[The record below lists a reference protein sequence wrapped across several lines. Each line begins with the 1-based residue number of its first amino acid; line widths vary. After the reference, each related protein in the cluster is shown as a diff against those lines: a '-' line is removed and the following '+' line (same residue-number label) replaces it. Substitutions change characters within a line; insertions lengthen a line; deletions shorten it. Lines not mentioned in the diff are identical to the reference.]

1 MTNFFSL
8 KAPAKINW
16 FLYIT
21 SKRKDGYHDIYS
33 IMQCVSLFDNIYFE
47 PSDNLEI
54 ITNANIP
61 VKENLVYKAAIAVRR
76 YTGVKNGVRITLKK
90 SIPIGAGL
98 GGGSSDAGYTIR
110 GLNQLWSL
118 NLSKRDFLKISK
130 EIGSDVPFFMNGN
143 IALVKGRGEKIK
155 ELKLNKEFL
164 LLLIKPDINI
174 STSWAYKRFDI
185 INKGKRLTKV
195 NFDIKLFLRALEE
208 EDFNFLDDLIYNDFI
223 KVVFG
228 EYPILSKLKEEM
240 VKTGA
245 LLTGLSGSG
254 PTLFGL
260 YKNEDDALKAL
271 RCIKPFWGTIVK
283 TLI

>member
-195 NFDIKLFLRALEE
+195 NFDIKLFLWALEE